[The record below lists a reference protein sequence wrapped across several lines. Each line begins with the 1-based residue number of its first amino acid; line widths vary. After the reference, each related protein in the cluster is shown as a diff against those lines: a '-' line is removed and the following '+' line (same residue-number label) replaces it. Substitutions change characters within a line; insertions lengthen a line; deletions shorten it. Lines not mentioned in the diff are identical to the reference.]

1 MLIFPSN
8 DFDKN
13 KITDLFYRA
22 IEIKIKGCFYFINSR
37 NEKLIKTSNKWWINQ
52 EKLEVIIL
60 IKEEYSLNKVNNGLN
75 LIKYIF

>member
-37 NEKLIKTSNKWWINQ
+37 NEKLIKTSNK
-52 EKLEVIIL
+52 
-60 IKEEYSLNKVNNGLN
+60 
-75 LIKYIF
+75 